1 MVRLTQMALSTH
13 GGVLSRPGKYLR
25 DHRYRITLWI
35 AAPEGLLVFLHV
47 IPHLVI
53 YILAVVA
60 MVFWLTAARTYRSN
74 TARQVSWI
82 FAASQALAVLVPI
95 LLFFAKWIAIL
106 SITALAVIALV
117 FLFTERERA

>member
-1 MVRLTQMALSTH
+1 MALSTH

-35 AAPEGLLVFLHV
+35 AAPEGLLVFLRV
-47 IPHLVI
+47 INHWVI
-53 YILAVVA
+53 YVLAVIA
-60 MVFWLTAARTYRSN
+60 IVFWVTAARRYRSN

-95 LLFFAKWIAIL
+95 FLFFAKWIAIL
-106 SITALAVIALV
+106 SITVLAVGALV
-117 FLFTERERA
+117 FLFTERDRA